1 MQTLDIMQEINQ
13 LPLNKKFWVVEE
25 TLKAIKKE
33 EIKRQMEL
41 GANALY
47 EEYETNKELTIFTT
61 LDFEDFYET
70 K

>member
-1 MQTLDIMQEINQ
+1 MQTLDIMQEIKQ

-25 TLKAIKKE
+25 TIKAIKKE
-33 EIKRQMEL
+33 EINNQMEL
-41 GANALY
+41 GVNALH
-47 EEYETNKELTIFTT
+47 EEYKTNKELIIFTT

>member
-13 LPLNKKFWVVEE
+13 LPLDKKFWVIEE
-25 TLKAIKKE
+25 TLKAIKRE
-33 EIKRQMEL
+33 EIKHQMEL
-41 GANALY
+41 GVNTLF